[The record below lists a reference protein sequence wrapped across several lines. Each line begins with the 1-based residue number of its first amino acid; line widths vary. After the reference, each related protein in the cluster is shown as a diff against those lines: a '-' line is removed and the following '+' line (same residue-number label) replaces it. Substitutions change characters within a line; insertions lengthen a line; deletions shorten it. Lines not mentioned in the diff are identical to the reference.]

1 MSLDEVFRDEPMVSH
16 VEAIAEVAKHG
27 ASIPE
32 FYAELGLADEYNGA
46 EVLGWLGY

>member
-16 VEAIAEVAKHG
+16 SEAIAEVAKHG

-32 FYAELGLADEYNGA
+32 FYAELGLVDEYNGA